1 MHPRMIYAED
11 GSPAFADIAVS
22 PAPAEPPGNYLQ
34 ANDHKSLIPH
44 DTSQHPSLQPR
55 TEPKSSPLHPH
66 GHPAPLPPASRAFG
80 TANSPNRLQNTL
92 EQTDSKHPIENR
104 LRYWFRPSKKEF
116 RAPNA
121 QECTKTHKSAQSESA
136 RLSVSPCRRVSAS
149 PPPARPYRRNTLP
162 SGSSSTFTGVP
173 GTGTLNVTAPSAV
186 RTQCVNVFP
195 CPN

>member
-104 LRYWFRPSKKEF
+104 LRYWFRPSKKGF
-116 RAPNA
+116 RAQHPTRMHKNA
-121 QECTKTHKSAQSESA
+121 QKCPIGKRPNRRVAA
-136 RLSVSPCRRVSAS
+136 SPCRRVGPPTAATHSPPDPAAPSPAS
-149 PPPARPYRRNTLP
+149 PAPAR
-162 SGSSSTFTGVP
+162 
-173 GTGTLNVTAPSAV
+173 
-186 RTQCVNVFP
+186 
-195 CPN
+195 